1 MFCQCSLIS
10 IKWNNSYL
18 NVPYFNSTASR
29 DTYFN
34 NMLQN
39 VDTKTI
45 NFDFGN
51 FLFSNIVVNNY
62 KNENYC
68 VIKRDN
74 LTYYYF
80 ITNATYLSV
89 NQYRLT
95 LECDVMTQY
104 VTACKDN
111 KSLSKCLV
119 HRAHCDRFR
128 DLGNGKV
135 IFNVNNSSHII
146 EPETKFEKITKTRHE
161 IKIKYSVRPD
171 LNQWLQDNIL
181 GWQYVYIDS
190 KHNYSL
196 LGSSSGSA
204 AVPTPKNY
212 EKSYIKRNYRV
223 GGTLFTDEFTLCCV
237 PIYTNV
243 NRKIIINDA
252 TNHIKTKIDGVEW
265 FRQQNA
271 DNSYI
276 YNIKYSVMPPFEF
289 DVYVEDYSIQNGNLY
304 INKECLYDN
313 NVEAYTY
320 WDFDVFDV
328 DSFGYIDKNK
338 IDGYVVR
345 PHSMFTNLAYAT
357 VNCEGVNTSSRFEFN
372 KSELK
377 GQRSIAFE
385 PKILVDCKSV
395 TLRDSSNGQYVYPAL
410 YIGNSVIQPYYNESM
425 SITNNN
431 YYVRLGNVGIIPNAD
446 KTNWNGIVNTVDYSQ
461 QIANNSYAEF
471 VANNKNFLLTKGL
484 NMLTNGLQGTVMGA
498 ANDLYNVWQGLDNLA
513 NKPNS
518 MRNTNDSVELNLL
531 VNNGLKLY
539 IDEDSARDV
548 DINRYYDYLF
558 AYGYRINKFTYPHL
572 FIDTRVNFNY
582 IQADVEYINVP
593 CPDVIENKIKEIFR
607 QGVRMWNNVE
617 KMYNYEEE
625 NYEKWM

>member
-18 NVPYFNSTASR
+18 NVPYFRNVTHR

-34 NMLQN
+34 NLIQN
-39 VDTKTI
+39 VATKTI

-51 FLFSNIVVNNY
+51 FLFTNIVVNNY

-74 LTYYYF
+74 LTYYYY
-80 ITNATYLSV
+80 ITNATYISV

-104 VTACKDN
+104 VTGCKDN
-111 KSLSKCLV
+111 KSLSRCLI

-128 DLGNGKV
+128 DIGNGKV

-146 EPETKFEKITKTRHE
+146 EPETKFEKVTKRRHE
-161 IKIKYSVRPD
+161 IKIKYSSKEYV
-171 LNQWLQDNIL
+171 NKWLQDNII
-181 GWQYVYIDS
+181 GWQYMYVAVN
-190 KHNYSL
+190 HNYKVT
-196 LGSSSGSA
+196 GTSSGYAPRAHNEVYNKAYS
-204 AVPTPKNY
+204 
-212 EKSYIKRNYRV
+212 KRGYNV
-223 GGTLFTDEFTLCCV
+223 GGSLFQDEFSLCCV
-237 PIYTNV
+237 PIYKNNQNCIYIV
-243 NRKIIINDA
+243 DELNQ
-252 TNHIKTKIDGVEW
+252 IKAKIDSFEF
-265 FRQQNA
+265 FRKQNE

-276 YNIKYSVMPPFEF
+276 YNIKYSIHPPFNF
-289 DVYVEDYSIQNGNLY
+289 DDIGGLPVNGNLY
-304 INKECLYDN
+304 IYKECKQDASLSGLF
-313 NVEAYTY
+313 TFF
-320 WDFDVFDV
+320 DFGTFDV
-328 DSFGYIDKNK
+328 DCFGEGYK
-338 IDGYVVR
+338 DGNVLYR
-345 PHSMFTNLAYAT
+345 PHNIFSNLNYTTTQCA
-357 VNCEGVNTSSRFEFN
+357 EVNTESRFEFS

-377 GQRSIAFE
+377 GNRNVTFE

-410 YIGNSVIQPYYNESM
+410 YIGNNVVQPYYNESM

-446 KTNWNGIVNTVDYSQ
+446 KNNWNGVVNTVDYSQ

-471 VANNKNFLLTKGL
+471 VANNKNFLLSKGL
-484 NMLTNGLQGTVMGA
+484 NMLTNGLQGNVLGVA
-498 ANDLYNVWQGLDNLA
+498 SDLYNVWQGLDNLE

-539 IDEDSARDV
+539 VDEDVAREV

-558 AYGYRINKFTYPHL
+558 AYGYRVNEFTYPHL
-572 FIDTRVNFNY
+572 YIDTRVNFNY

-593 CPDVIENKIKEIFR
+593 CPDVVENKIKEIFR
-607 QGVRMWNNVE
+607 QGVRLWNNVE
-617 KMYNYEEE
+617 NMYNYELE

>member
-18 NVPYFNSTASR
+18 NVPYFRNVTQR

-34 NMLQN
+34 NLLQN
-39 VDTKTI
+39 VETKTI

-51 FLFSNIVVNNY
+51 FLFANIVVNNY

-74 LTYYYF
+74 LSYYYF

-89 NQYRLT
+89 NQYKLT

-104 VTACKDN
+104 VAGCKEN
-111 KSLSKCLV
+111 KSISKCLI

-146 EPETKFEKITKTRHE
+146 EPESKFEKITKQRHE
-161 IKIKYSVRPD
+161 IKIKYSSNQQ

-181 GWQYVYIDS
+181 GWQYMYIDVN
-190 KHNYSL
+190 HNYKVT
-196 LGSSSGSA
+196 GSSSGHA
-204 AVPTPKNY
+204 TVPYPQIY
-212 EKSYIKRNYRV
+212 EKTYGKRVYRV
-223 GGTLFTDEFTLCCV
+223 GGTLFTDEYSLCCT
-237 PIYTNV
+237 PIYKNI
-243 NRKIIINDA
+243 NNAIYINDS
-252 TNHIKTKIDGVEW
+252 TNKILTKIDGLEW
-265 FRQQNA
+265 FRKQNE

-276 YNIKYSVMPPFEF
+276 YNIKYSVTPPFNF
-289 DVYVEDYSIQNGNLY
+289 DECIGSFTLSDNDLFINQTCLQDPSNNLF
-304 INKECLYDN
+304 
-313 NVEAYTY
+313 TY
-320 WDFDVFDV
+320 FDFGLFDV
-328 DSFGYIDKNK
+328 DSFGDVDKV
-338 IDGYVVR
+338 DDYLYR
-345 PHSMFTNLAYAT
+345 QHSLFTNLNYAN
-357 VNCEGVNTSSRFEFN
+357 VVCEGVNTSVQFEFN
-372 KSELK
+372 KSDLK
-377 GQRSIAFE
+377 GNRNVAFE

-395 TLRDSSNGQYVYPAL
+395 TLRDSSNGQFVYPAL
-410 YIGNSVIQPYYNESM
+410 YIGNNVIQPYYSESM

-431 YYVRLGNVGIIPNAD
+431 YYLRIGGAGIIPNSD
-446 KTNWNGIVNTVDYSQ
+446 KNNWNGVANTVDYSQ

-471 VANNKNFLLTKGL
+471 VANNKNFLLTKGI
-484 NMLTNGLQGTVMGA
+484 NMLTNGLQGSVLGTA
-498 ANDLYNVWQGLDNLA
+498 SELYNVWQGLDNLE

-539 IDEDSARDV
+539 VDEDSAREV
-548 DINRYYDYLF
+548 DINRYYNYLF
-558 AYGYRINKFTYPHL
+558 AYGYRINEFAYVHNY
-572 FIDTRVNFNY
+572 IDTRVNFNY
-582 IQADVEYINVP
+582 IQADVEYVNIQ
-593 CPDVIENKIKEIFR
+593 CPDIIENKIKDIFR
-607 QGVRMWNNVE
+607 QGVRLWNNMDN
-617 KMYNYEEE
+617 MYNYELE